1 MKKGT
6 ETYFKIHKVKSRKRI
21 IRQEA
26 EVSNINFSSI
36 CKQKRSQSIKI
47 IRHESKRTPLKA
59 MMLYG
64 PKEKPVPEN
73 TRMYMIPPIKSY
85 ISPSGIASSIFVP
98 FRSLKKLEPLNL
110 HIENE

>member
-1 MKKGT
+1 MKKGS
-6 ETYFKIHKVKSRKRI
+6 ETYFKIRKVNSRKRI

-64 PKEKPVPEN
+64 PKEKIMPEN
-73 TRMYMIPPIKSY
+73 TQMYMIPPIRSY
-85 ISPSGIASSIFVP
+85 ISPSGKASSFFAP
-98 FRSLKKLEPLNL
+98 FRSLKKLQPLNS